1 MPKIRFEGREYDTP
15 EQMTPEARARYE
27 KAAKM
32 LPDRDSNGI
41 PDLLESDGS
50 AAGPALPVLPVV
62 SSALPTA
69 ALPVEGES
77 IRGPGVN
84 IPSTSARK
92 PAVGS
97 SKKGKLLIGVVI
109 GLVVFCAACIFSF
122 IVLIFASIRNSGAYQ
137 LAIETAKGN
146 TTVQQVLGVPVED
159 GLFSAGSV
167 EESDSSGSADLEIP
181 LSGPSQSGTLYVK
194 AVKEENTWR
203 LLSLVL
209 EAGGKQYQLF
219 P

>member
-1 MPKIRFEGREYDTP
+1 MPKIHFEGRDYDTP

-27 KAAKM
+27 KAVKM

-41 PDLLESDGS
+41 PDLLESDGT
-50 AAGPALPVLPVV
+50 ARPVPPVV
-62 SSALPTA
+62 SSALPTE
-69 ALPVEGES
+69 ALPVDGARIS
-77 IRGPGVN
+77 GPGVN
-84 IPSTSARK
+84 VPPTSARK

-97 SKKGKLLIGVVI
+97 LKMGKLLIGVVI
-109 GLVVFCAACIFSF
+109 GLVVLCAACIIGFV
-122 IVLIFASIRNSGAYQ
+122 VLIFASIKNSGAYH
-137 LAIETAKGN
+137 LAIETAKSN
-146 TTVQQVLGVPVED
+146 PTVQQVLGVPVED
-159 GLFSAGSV
+159 GLFSSGSV
-167 EESDSSGSADLEIP
+167 EENDSSGSADLEIP

-209 EAGGKQYQLF
+209 KAGGTQYQLF